1 MARRVGP
8 SSKLLRTKGLDLTDW
23 ASGLRA
29 FGPEALLVQVA
40 ARPASFRAWADLV
53 AQLDVLVED
62 CNVEKVID
70 LLDGFSGSA
79 WQRAAYIFHRTGA
92 SKGAHEV
99 LKNRGV
105 ESTSAA
111 QFGSGPTA
119 VWSNEFN
126 VNDRLIA
133 PLQAQLGKS

>member
-1 MARRVGP
+1 MISLSGRA
-8 SSKLLRTKGLDLTDW
+8 
-23 ASGLRA
+23 GLRA

-40 ARPASFRAWADLV
+40 ARPSSFRAWADLV

-62 CNVEKVID
+62 CDVEKVIE

-79 WQRAAYIFHRTGA
+79 WQRAAYIFDCTGA
-92 SKGAHEV
+92 SEDAHEV

-111 QFGSGPTA
+111 QFGDGPTA